1 MIPTLDSV
9 TAEFFAFRQAFFAA
23 GGHRKAVKYPS
34 NLRAAA
40 VALLRA
46 TPDFNIGPIAKSLG
60 IGYGAL
66 RDWHTKSPVRPV
78 QSAVARQSFIP
89 VKILAESGSC
99 SFSKRLEK
107 GTFKAPTAKGGEAS
121 LQIAASDLALLIE
134 GVFGGLRPQRFATDT
149 VVVEL

>member
-66 RDWHTKSPVRPV
+66 REWHAKSPVRPV

-89 VKILAESGSC
+89 VKILADP
-99 SFSKRLEK
+99 
-107 GTFKAPTAKGGEAS
+107 APNNGPLPASAGLVVTYRETTVHLGCATDPALLASVIAS
-121 LQIAASDLALLIE
+121 LRMIP
-134 GVFGGLRPQRFATDT
+134 GGAHA
-149 VVVEL
+149 